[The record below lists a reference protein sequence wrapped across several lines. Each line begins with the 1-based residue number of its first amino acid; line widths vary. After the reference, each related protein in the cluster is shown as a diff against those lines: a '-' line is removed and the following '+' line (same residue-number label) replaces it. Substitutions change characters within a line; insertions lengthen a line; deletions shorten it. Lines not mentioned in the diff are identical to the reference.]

1 MSIPVTPYKIKKAWK
16 YLRHFGPK
24 AFMAH
29 LAERLEKEAVPY
41 AQWFEAHRPDDKT
54 LLGYR
59 AENRPDDLLISVIVP
74 TYETPEKYLRE
85 MIDSV
90 RGQTYENW
98 ELCIADAS
106 DRTDTVRKV
115 IWEYERRETERGT
128 ERICYRKLEKN
139 AGIAENT
146 NAGIAMANGEYIGLL
161 DHDDLLAP
169 HALRLIA
176 DRIRETGAE
185 MLYTDEDKVDSEGK
199 KHFQPNFKPDYNE
212 DLLRSN
218 NYITHFLTV
227 KRELAL
233 RVGGIRSDYNGA
245 QDYDFIFR
253 CAEEAEKIEHIPEIL
268 YHWRTHAAS
277 TADNPE
283 SKLYAYEAGKRAIEG
298 HLARCGESGEVSL
311 LPEYGFY
318 RVKYPLTRE
327 PLVSILIPNK
337 DQVKALSACLDA
349 LRKTSYQ
356 NTEILIIENNS
367 TEEETFSFYETLK
380 KDPKIRI
387 LTWKEGFNYSAINNF
402 GAKEAEGEFLLFLN
416 NDVRCVIDPGWLGEM
431 VSAALRKDVGT
442 VGAKLYYPNNRIQHA
457 GIVIGIGGVAGAM
470 FVDLPRA
477 RKGYLNKASL
487 MQDMSAVTAA
497 CMLMKKSVFE
507 EAGGFEEKLAVAF
520 NDVDLCLRVREKGYL
535 IVYDPF
541 AEAYHDESRTRGAED
556 SEEKQR
562 RFYTEIDYM
571 RGRWNRILKEGDPY
585 YNKNLSLKRWDYSL
599 REN

>member
-1 MSIPVTPYKIKKAWK
+1 MSIPITPYKIKKAWK
-16 YLRHFGPK
+16 YFRHFGPK
-24 AFMAH
+24 AFFAH
-29 LAERLEKEAVPY
+29 LQERLQKEAVPY
-41 AQWFEAHRPDDKT
+41 AQWFEAHRPDDRE
-54 LLGYR
+54 LLRYR
-59 AENRPDDLLISVIVP
+59 AANRPEDPVISVIVP
-74 TYETPEKYLRE
+74 VYETPERYLRE
-85 MIDSV
+85 MVESV
-90 RGQTYENW
+90 RSQTYENW

-106 DRTDTVRKV
+106 DKTDNVRAV
-115 IWEYERRETERGT
+115 IREYEEREKEHGT
-128 ERICYRKLEKN
+128 ERIRYKKLEKN
-139 AGIAENT
+139 EGIAENT
-146 NAGIAMANGEYIGLL
+146 NAGIRMAAGDYIGLL

-176 DRIRETGAE
+176 DRIHATGAD
-185 MLYTDEDKVDSEGK
+185 MLYTDEDKIDSEGK
-199 KHFQPNFKPDYNE
+199 KHFQPNFKPDFNE

-218 NYITHFLTV
+218 NYITHFLVV
-227 KRELAL
+227 KRALA
-233 RVGGIRSDYNGA
+233 VQAGGILSEYNGA

-253 CAEEAEKIEHIPEIL
+253 CSEKAERIEHIPEIL

-283 SKLYAYEAGKRAIEG
+283 SKLYAYEAGRKAIEA
-298 HLARCGESGEVSL
+298 HLARMGESGEVTL

-318 RVKYPLTRE
+318 RVRYPLTKE

-337 DQVKALSACLDA
+337 DQVKALTACLDA
-349 LRKTSYQ
+349 LKKTAYQ
-356 NTEILIIENNS
+356 NFEILIIENNS
-367 TEEETFSFYETLK
+367 TEEQTFEYYKTLEN
-380 KDPKIRI
+380 DPKIRI
-387 LTWKEGFNYSAINNF
+387 LTWKEGFNYAAINNF
-402 GAKEAEGEFLLFLN
+402 GAREAKGEYLLFLN

-431 VSAALRKDVGT
+431 VATGLRENVGA

-497 CMLMKKSVFE
+497 CMLMRKSVFE

-520 NDVDLCLRVREKGYL
+520 NDVDLCLKVREKGYL

-541 AEAYHDESRTRGAED
+541 AEAYHDESRSRGAED
-556 SEEKQR
+556 TEEKQR

-571 RGRWNRILKEGDPY
+571 RGRWNQILKDGDPY